1 MKFVPSKIIGC
12 YNIFPDFHCDLRGT
26 LVKTLHANTFEDA
39 GLCYTF
45 KEQYYSK
52 SNKGV
57 VRGLHFQ
64 TPPYDHAKLIYCI
77 VGEVMDACVDLR
89 LGSPTYGKNY
99 CTTLSANKG
108 NMIYIPQ
115 GVAHGFCTTNEAA
128 TLVYNVT
135 TVYNPSYDAGIRWD
149 TAGISWP
156 VDEPHM
162 SDRDLNLPTLSD
174 FVSPFIFNADVK

>member
-1 MKFVPSKIIGC
+1 MKFISNKIIGC
-12 YNIFPDFHCDLRGT
+12 FEIFPNIHTDLRGAF
-26 LVKTLHANTFEDA
+26 VKTLHADTFKHA

-52 SNKGV
+52 SIKGV

-77 VGEVMDACVDLR
+77 AGEVMDAVVDLR
-89 LGSPTYGKNY
+89 LGSPTYGQNY
-99 CTTLSANKG
+99 STILSEKKG

-128 TLVYNVT
+128 TLVYNAT
-135 TVYNPSYDAGIRWD
+135 TEYNPSHDAGIRWD

-156 VDEPHM
+156 VDKPHM
-162 SDRDLNLPTLSD
+162 SDRDLNLPTLSNFD
-174 FVSPFIFNADVK
+174 SPFIFDKGTK